1 MILNNELSKEKSPY
15 LLQHKDNP
23 VQWQRWQKA
32 VFDLAKL
39 LKKPVLVSVGYA
51 SCHWCHVMQHE
62 SFEDIET
69 ANLMNEKF
77 INVKVDREERPDVD
91 HVMQT
96 CHQIYTQR
104 PGGWPLTMFLDEN
117 GVPFMAGTYFPKEAK
132 YGMPTFKEILTK
144 VSDIYKTEHAA
155 ILIQGPK
162 FKGFLN
168 MRKSLVTKQEL
179 IPHLDKI
186 VDQLDPE
193 KAGFVGAP
201 KFPMLYI
208 YNSILY
214 FYKKTKNEK
223 YLKALELLLNKIC
236 SQGIYDHVEGGI
248 ARYSTDDQWLVP
260 HFEKMLYDN
269 VQFIQILAD
278 YLTIKK
284 DDYFL
289 NKLDQTI
296 QFFLKNFK
304 LPNNLLG
311 SALDADSDGEE
322 GKYYIYHYE
331 EIKNI
336 SNISNYFEISE
347 QGNWEGKI
355 ILKEI
360 KDKTIVPNIII
371 DQLKKIRQIRNK
383 PFFDDKTQLDLNV
396 FFVSALLKANKILPK
411 YLDEAK
417 TIFKAIENH
426 FFAKNPFHSYS
437 PTDVFIED
445 YSYSIQCLMDLY
457 DETLLIDYKLKA
469 REYATKAIELF
480 YDREKKFFQ
489 KNKILTNDLFV
500 PAFDIADHNI
510 PNGNSV
516 MLINF
521 LRIGF
526 LKQAKELY
534 ESMQGYVN
542 MYSSNMASFL
552 KAIDI
557 YEDTISK
564 PGCTEE
570 GCTI

>member
-322 GKYYIYHYE
+322 GKYYVYHYE

-371 DQLKKIRQIRNK
+371 DQLKKIRQTRNK

>member
-132 YGMPTFKEILTK
+132 YGMPTFREILTK

-186 VDQLDPE
+186 IDQLDPE

-322 GKYYIYHYE
+322 GKYYVYHYE

-371 DQLKKIRQIRNK
+371 DQLKKIRQTRNK

>member
-322 GKYYIYHYE
+322 GKYYVYHYE

-336 SNISNYFEISE
+336 SNISDYFEISE

-371 DQLKKIRQIRNK
+371 DQLKKIRQTRNK

>member
-132 YGMPTFKEILTK
+132 YGMPTFREILTK

-186 VDQLDPE
+186 IDQLDPE

-322 GKYYIYHYE
+322 GKYYVYHYE

-336 SNISNYFEISE
+336 SNISDYFEISE

-371 DQLKKIRQIRNK
+371 DQLKKIRQTRNK

>member
-132 YGMPTFKEILTK
+132 YGMPTFREILTK

-311 SALDADSDGEE
+311 SALDADSDREE
-322 GKYYIYHYE
+322 GKYYVYHYE

-371 DQLKKIRQIRNK
+371 DQLIKIRQTRNK

>member
-132 YGMPTFKEILTK
+132 YGMPTFREILTK

-322 GKYYIYHYE
+322 GKYYVYHYE

-371 DQLKKIRQIRNK
+371 DQLKKIRQTRNK

>member
-322 GKYYIYHYE
+322 GKYYVYHYE

-336 SNISNYFEISE
+336 SNISDYFEISE

-371 DQLKKIRQIRNK
+371 DQLIKIRQTRNK
-383 PFFDDKTQLDLNV
+383 PFFDDKAQLDLNV

>member
-1 MILNNELSKEKSPY
+1 
-15 LLQHKDNP
+15 
-23 VQWQRWQKA
+23 
-32 VFDLAKL
+32 
-39 LKKPVLVSVGYA
+39 
-51 SCHWCHVMQHE
+51 MQHE

-132 YGMPTFKEILTK
+132 YGMPTFREILTK

-284 DDYFL
+284 DDYF
-289 NKLDQTI
+289 
-296 QFFLKNFK
+296 F
-304 LPNNLLG
+304 
-311 SALDADSDGEE
+311 
-322 GKYYIYHYE
+322 HR
-331 EIKNI
+331 
-336 SNISNYFEISE
+336 
-347 QGNWEGKI
+347 I
-355 ILKEI
+355 I
-360 KDKTIVPNIII
+360 
-371 DQLKKIRQIRNK
+371 
-383 PFFDDKTQLDLNV
+383 
-396 FFVSALLKANKILPK
+396 
-411 YLDEAK
+411 
-417 TIFKAIENH
+417 
-426 FFAKNPFHSYS
+426 
-437 PTDVFIED
+437 
-445 YSYSIQCLMDLY
+445 
-457 DETLLIDYKLKA
+457 
-469 REYATKAIELF
+469 
-480 YDREKKFFQ
+480 
-489 KNKILTNDLFV
+489 
-500 PAFDIADHNI
+500 
-510 PNGNSV
+510 
-516 MLINF
+516 
-521 LRIGF
+521 
-526 LKQAKELY
+526 
-534 ESMQGYVN
+534 
-542 MYSSNMASFL
+542 
-552 KAIDI
+552 
-557 YEDTISK
+557 
-564 PGCTEE
+564 
-570 GCTI
+570 

>member
-132 YGMPTFKEILTK
+132 YGIPTFREILTK

-322 GKYYIYHYE
+322 GKYYVYHYE

-336 SNISNYFEISE
+336 SNISDYFEISE